1 MTDPLLITSR
11 DRLLDS
17 VRGLSEAQWHFRP
30 APERWS
36 IAGVVE
42 HVALIEGLIHGIV
55 GRLGAA
61 PVVDPGAAPCRNDA
75 EIDEFIRVEVP
86 RREAKLEA
94 PPMVQPTGNVAPEE
108 SLRRFVEARARTLE
122 LFDSAPHLRGRV
134 LPHPAFG
141 PWDGYQW
148 LLAAGSHAARHTGQ
162 ILEIKS
168 HEGFPQ

>member
-17 VRGLSEAQWHFRP
+17 VRGLSNAQWHFRP
-30 APERWS
+30 APDRWS

-55 GRLGAA
+55 GRVETAQPAPAGRDDAA
-61 PVVDPGAAPCRNDA
+61 
-75 EIDEFIRVEVP
+75 IDEFIRTEVP
-86 RREAKLEA
+86 KREAKLEA
-94 PPMVQPTGNVAPEE
+94 PAMVRPTGNVAPEE
-108 SLRRFVEARARTLE
+108 SLRRFVEARARTVE